1 MIPTVIKTDVA
12 SISTQIQPTA
22 PVTPITTTLDSK
34 NSSAEFIQ
42 EQKYQALVQA
52 RLLNGDS
59 QILVASKSLPV
70 SLPENFQPGNKLNS
84 KNFPTEFTQGQKYQA
99 LIQARLLNGDSQVL
113 VAGNS
118 LQMRLP
124 ENFQPGNK
132 LELVFISNE
141 PELEF
146 LALKDTSSDN
156 EITNTS
162 ISTAGRFLSALMQ
175 GPLKHTSENT
185 ANVVTGHALT
195 SPNPILTNA
204 PTNSTD
210 LPGLLQKAIVQSGLF
225 YESHQ
230 SQWIHGKNTLENLQ
244 QEPQGKLML
253 ITVDSSTAKA
263 AVIAT
268 PLPPEMPVHAQTIPL
283 VQQQLT
289 TLETGHLLWRGEAWP
304 GQPMKWDIYEESQ
317 ENTTKENDSD
327 QATRWHT
334 QLRLSMP
341 ELGDITATIA
351 LKTSG
356 INIRLSATRSETA
369 SLLKNNQ
376 LPLTS
381 GMQSA
386 GLNIQAI
393 EVKHDDSK

>member
-1 MIPTVIKTDVA
+1 MIPTVIKTGVA
-12 SISTQIQPTA
+12 AILTQIKPTA
-22 PVTPITTTLDSK
+22 PVIPITAILDSK
-34 NSSAEFIQ
+34 NFSSTEFI
-42 EQKYQALVQA
+42 
-52 RLLNGDS
+52 
-59 QILVASKSLPV
+59 
-70 SLPENFQPGNKLNS
+70 
-84 KNFPTEFTQGQKYQA
+84 QGQKYQA
-99 LIQARLLNGDSQVL
+99 LVEARLLNGDSQVL
-113 VAGNS
+113 VAGKS
-118 LQMRLP
+118 LQIRLP

-132 LELVFISNE
+132 LELIFISNE
-141 PELEF
+141 AKLEF
-146 LALKDTSSDN
+146 LALSNTPSDN
-156 EITNTS
+156 VINNTS
-162 ISTAGRFLSALMQ
+162 ISTAGRFLSVLMQ

-185 ANVVTGHALT
+185 ANVVTGHTLT
-195 SPNPILTNA
+195 SPNPILTSA

-230 SQWIHGKNTLENLQ
+230 SQWMHGKNTLENLQ

-263 AVIAT
+263 AVTAT
-268 PLPPEMPVHAQTIPL
+268 SLPPEVPVPVPVHAQTIPL

-317 ENTTKENDSD
+317 ENATKENDSD

-351 LKTSG
+351 LNTSG
-356 INIRLSATRSETA
+356 INIRLSTTRSETA